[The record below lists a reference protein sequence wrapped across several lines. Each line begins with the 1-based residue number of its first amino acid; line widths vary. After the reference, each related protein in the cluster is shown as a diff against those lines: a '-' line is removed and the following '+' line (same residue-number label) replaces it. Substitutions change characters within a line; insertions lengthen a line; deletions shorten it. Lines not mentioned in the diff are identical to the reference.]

1 VLPYRHRCR
10 RKTELVAGPGAG
22 DITQMSTFRHARVH
36 RLPAAAPDDASAL
49 LAAIDAGTID
59 PRRIVAVLGK
69 TEGNGCVNDFS
80 RGFATHALKAA
91 IADRCAEDPDSVYRR
106 VAFVM
111 SGGTEGGLSP
121 HWLVFEVHEGGAIT
135 GVTPSLAIGTAST
148 PVFRPEQ
155 LGRMA
160 QVEATA
166 AAVHG
171 AMAQAGITSA
181 ADVHYVQV
189 KCPLLTRA
197 RIADAAA
204 RGHDVATEDTYL
216 SMGYSRGASALGVA
230 LALGEVQPGQVSDAS
245 ICRDDALW
253 SGRASTSA
261 GIELMENQVMV
272 LGNSSAWV
280 GDLRIGH
287 GVMQDA
293 IDVHAVEEA
302 LESAGL
308 PSGRALRAETG
319 RVAAVLCKAEPARS
333 GLIRGHRHVMLDDS
347 DIHASRHA
355 RALVGGVLAGVFG
368 DTQLFVSGGAEHQGP
383 DGGGPV
389 AVIARRS

>member
-1 VLPYRHRCR
+1 MTTL
-10 RKTELVAGPGAG
+10 
-22 DITQMSTFRHARVH
+22 RHAVVH
-36 RLPAAAPDDASAL
+36 RLPAGSPDDASAL
-49 LAAIDAGTID
+49 IAAIDAGTID
-59 PRRIVAVLGK
+59 PHRIVAVLGK

-80 RGFATHALKAA
+80 RGLATQALKAA
-91 IADRCAEDPDSVYRR
+91 IAERCAEDPDSVYRR
-106 VAFVM
+106 VKFVM

-121 HWLVFEVHEGGAIT
+121 HWLVFEVREGRGPSGT
-135 GVTPSLAIGTAST
+135 TPSLAIGTAST
-148 PVFRPEQ
+148 PVFRAEQ

-166 AAVHG
+166 AAVHS
-171 AMAQAGITSA
+171 AMLQAGIASA
-181 ADVHYVQV
+181 SDVHYVQV
-189 KCPLLTRA
+189 KCPLLTKA
-197 RIADAAA
+197 RIAEAAA
-204 RGHDVATEDTYL
+204 RGHGVATEDTYL

-230 LALGEVQPGQVSDAS
+230 LALGEVDAGRVSDDVV
-245 ICRDDALW
+245 CRDGSLW

-272 LGNSSAWV
+272 LGNSPSWC
-280 GDLRIGH
+280 GDLLIGH

-293 IDVHAVEEA
+293 IDVHAVEDA
-302 LESAGL
+302 LDAAGL
-308 PSGRALRAETG
+308 PTGRALRAEAD
-319 RVAAVLCKAEPARS
+319 RVAAVLCKAEPSRS
-333 GLIRGHRHVMLDDS
+333 GLIRGRRHVMLDDS

-389 AVIARRS
+389 AVIARRG